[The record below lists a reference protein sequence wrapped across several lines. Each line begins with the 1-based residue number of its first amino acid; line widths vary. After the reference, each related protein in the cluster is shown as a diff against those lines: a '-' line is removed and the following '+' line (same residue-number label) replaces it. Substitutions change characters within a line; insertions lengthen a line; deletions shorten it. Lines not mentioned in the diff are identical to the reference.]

1 MSGDLV
7 RPADDADPDG
17 IQDHISAV
25 SDELPAEAGDVIA
38 LREMWYH
45 LRIHGTESEGELKD
59 IGWDASEEL
68 RRIHGTQNGWWTSA
82 GKQYLAL
89 LPNVSPPGD
98 ATPWRRYLQVL
109 PDLVRPSTPPGQW
122 AFDEGGQSRPDQ
134 DTDPATLTD
143 EQLSAAL
150 DAVDVPGDIG
160 RDRRRST
167 VPLRRMYRRIEE
179 QGSATSEELKDHYS
193 TSRYDKPGQG
203 HYQTAG
209 AWFRA
214 VGRPILASLPGIDP
228 PRVVGEPWRFIGVD
242 EAALHA
248 DTTDDSAVDDALASV
263 SIPGRGEWVDRRREV
278 IGQAYRLIRDEG
290 SVSRST
296 LANRVDASDV
306 GYESAEAFVDEVLAD
321 CLPKLPGVESG
332 ESANSW
338 RYSES
343 GDG

>member
-17 IQDHISAV
+17 VMDYISAV
-25 SDELPAEAGDVIA
+25 SDELPTDAGDVIA

-45 LRIHGTESEGELKD
+45 LRVHGTVTEADLKD
-59 IGWDASEEL
+59 AGWDASEKL
-68 RRIHGTQNGWWTSA
+68 RRIHGTQNDWWTST

-109 PDLVRPSTPPGQW
+109 PDLVRPSTPTGQW

-134 DTDPATLTD
+134 DADPATLTD

-160 RDRRRST
+160 RDRGRST
-167 VPLRRMYRRIEE
+167 VPLRRMYRQIE
-179 QGSATSEELKDHYS
+179 QGSATTAELKDHYS
-193 TSRYDKPGQG
+193 TSRHDKPEQG

-228 PRVVGEPWRFIGVD
+228 PRVVGEPWRFIGVE
-242 EAALHA
+242 EAALQV
-248 DTTDDSAVDDALASV
+248 DTTDDDGVDAALAAL
-263 SIPGRGEWVDRRREV
+263 SIPGRGAWADRRREV
-278 IGQAYRLIRDEG
+278 IEQAYKLVRDEG
-290 SVSRST
+290 SVSRSA
-296 LANRVDASDV
+296 LVSRVDASDV

-321 CLPKLPGVESG
+321 CLPELPGVESG
-332 ESANSW
+332 ESADSW
-338 RYSES
+338 RYRGS
-343 GDG
+343 GGE